1 MKILLPV
8 DGSAPALAAV
18 QHTLRLCAQGLRA
31 SVVLINVQ
39 EPPTLYEVV
48 RAHDAERINSLRQA
62 AGADLLAE
70 PERLLE
76 AAGLDYESEVA
87 GGDPAQLLLELLENY
102 RCDAVV
108 MGARGMGQPL
118 AGGLGSVAHDV
129 LLRAAVPVTLV
140 RAAPTD
146 PAANT
151 ETADDDDSPEP

>member
-1 MKILLPV
+1 MKILVPV

-31 SVVLINVQ
+31 SVVLVNVQ

-62 AGADLLAE
+62 AGADVLAE

-102 RCDAVV
+102 RCNAVV
-108 MGARGMGQPL
+108 MGARGVGQPL
-118 AGGLGSVAHDV
+118 ASGLGSVAQDLV
-129 LLRAAVPVTLV
+129 LRAAVPVTLLRV
-140 RAAPTD
+140 AAADAEPD
-146 PAANT
+146 GQPAG
-151 ETADDDDSPEP
+151 DDAEEP

>member
-18 QHTLRLCAQGLRA
+18 RHTLRLCAAGLRA
-31 SVVLINVQ
+31 SVVLVNVQ

-48 RAHDAERINSLRQA
+48 RAHDADRINSLRQA
-62 AGADLLAE
+62 AGADVLAE

-87 GGDPAQLLLELLENY
+87 GGDPVLLLLELLENY
-102 RCDAVV
+102 RCNAVV

-118 AGGLGSVAHDV
+118 AGGLGSVAEDV
-129 LLRAAVPVTLV
+129 LLRATVPVTLV
-140 RAAPTD
+140 RP
-146 PAANT
+146 PAADG
-151 ETADDDDSPEP
+151 ETDAALDDPEEP